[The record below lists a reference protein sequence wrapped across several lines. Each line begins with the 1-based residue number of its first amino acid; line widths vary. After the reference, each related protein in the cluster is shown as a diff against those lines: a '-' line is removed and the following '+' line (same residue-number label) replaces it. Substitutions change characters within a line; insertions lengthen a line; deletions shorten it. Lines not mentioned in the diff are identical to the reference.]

1 MAYITGSAANF
12 ADMKTAIY
20 NAAVAAGYTL
30 SNDIISKNGCFFKL
44 AATTQNIILSAG
56 TGQSGSTLTGAC
68 AQTVKIFQPTN
79 AAANIISFPVSYE
92 IHSFTNPDELYFI
105 IKYNSDFYQQLS
117 FGKSNIP
124 GIGGT
129 GAWFSGS
136 SGGTVSETSANSSA
150 MTGIISNTVWGTGNS
165 AHPSYVAGF
174 PFVYSTSGSTTYN
187 NSFVHTN
194 LDGIGWH
201 INTGTTQGY
210 IVGPHYCSSLLAS
223 LPNLYNQATILIPV
237 KCVVARASGGRTIVA
252 QPANIRHC
260 RIDNHVPGEIITF
273 GSEQWKLYP
282 IYRKNNLNRNF
293 GSISTY
299 PKDSGSFGMAVKYQG
314 S

>member
-44 AATTQNIILSAG
+44 ATTTQNIILSAG
-56 TGQSGSTLTGAC
+56 TGQTGSTLTGDC

-79 AAANIISFPVSYE
+79 AAANIISFSVSYE

-136 SGGTVSETSANSSA
+136 SGGTVSETNANSSG
-150 MTGIISNTVWGTGNS
+150 MTGTISITSWGTGGS
-165 AHPSYVAGF
+165 TFPSYIAGF
-174 PFVYSTSGSTTYN
+174 PFVYSTAGSTTYN

-201 INTGTTQGY
+201 INTGTTQGH

-293 GSISTY
+293 GAQSTQ

-314 S
+314 T

>member
-1 MAYITGSAANF
+1 MAYITGSATNF

-44 AATTQNIILSAG
+44 ATTTQNIILSAG
-56 TGQSGSTLTGAC
+56 TGQSGSTLTDAC

-136 SGGTVSETSANSSA
+136 SGGTVSETSSASSG
-150 MTGIISNTVWGTGNS
+150 MSGSVTSTGWGAGYPNLT
-165 AHPSYVAGF
+165 PYIAGF
-174 PFVYSTSGSTTYN
+174 PFCWSSTFSISFN
-187 NSFVHTN
+187 NSFVHSN

-201 INTGTTQGY
+201 INGGTTQGY
-210 IVGPHYCSSLLAS
+210 IVGPNYCASLIAS

-260 RIDNHVPGEIITF
+260 RIDNNVPGEIITF

-282 IYRKNNLNRNF
+282 IYRKNNSRRNL
-293 GSISTY
+293 SSAY
-299 PKDSGSFGMAVKYQG
+299 DKDSGSLGMAVKYQG